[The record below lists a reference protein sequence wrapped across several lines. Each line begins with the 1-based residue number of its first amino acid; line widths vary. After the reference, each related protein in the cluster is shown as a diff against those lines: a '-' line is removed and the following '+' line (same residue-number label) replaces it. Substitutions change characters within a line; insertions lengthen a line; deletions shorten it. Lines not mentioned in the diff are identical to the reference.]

1 MGENITLKRIKDG
14 SFIFSIISLISSFIL
29 FIIVL
34 INRKLSYLTY
44 TFLTFI
50 LLSEILHSIG
60 NIVQSCNGNELVVIS
75 FISFS
80 DIFTYLLFL
89 FFSYYSMIFIKE
101 ADKNIFKSV
110 PKYIIISFIAALFY
124 FILFLIIGIFKPNKD
139 YIDLRFSGY
148 YHEGDKDDNK
158 KFNSSYYFSSLI
170 HTVTIIIITYFTG
183 QNIYDVVVFLNKKFL
198 RDKVNSAAILRLM
211 KIFYRYG
218 FICILYWAFLVP
230 RILLVAICAERN
242 NLFRDIIYLFSELFF
257 CLRGFFISMNTLSSS
272 KIQKIINKFFEVN
285 IKHFLLV
292 NLGLLSSRK
301 LTAKS
306 IKNKDKD
313 KEDIKVLD

>member
-1 MGENITLKRIKDG
+1 MGDNIIILKRIKDG
-14 SFIFSIISLISSFIL
+14 SFIFSLISLISSSIL
-29 FIIVL
+29 FVIIL

-50 LLSEILHSIG
+50 LLSEIIHTIG
-60 NIVQSCNGNELVVIS
+60 NIVQSCDGNNIVVIS

-80 DIFTYLLFL
+80 DIFTNLLFL

-110 PKYIIISFIAALFY
+110 PKYIIISSIAALFY
-124 FILFLIIGIFKPNKD
+124 FIIFLIIVIIKPD
-139 YIDLRFSGY
+139 IDLRFSGY
-148 YHEGDKDDNK
+148 YYEDDENK
-158 KFNSSYYFSSLI
+158 FKSSFYFCSLI
-170 HTVTIIIITYFTG
+170 HTVTIIITSYFTG
-183 QNIYDVVVFLNKKFL
+183 QNIYDVVAFLNKKFL

-230 RILLVAICAERN
+230 RILLVAICGKTN

-301 LTAKS
+301 LTANS

-313 KEDIKVLD
+313 KEDIKVLN

>member
-1 MGENITLKRIKDG
+1 MRDNIIILKRIKDG
-14 SFIFSIISLISSFIL
+14 SFIFSIVSLISSSIL
-29 FIIVL
+29 FIIIL

-50 LLSEILHSIG
+50 LLSEIIHSIG
-60 NIVQSCNGNELVVIS
+60 NIVQSCDGKKIVVIS

-80 DIFTYLLFL
+80 DIFTNLLFL

-101 ADKNIFKSV
+101 PDKNIFKSV

-124 FILFLIIGIFKPNKD
+124 FIIFLIIGIFKPD
-139 YIDLRFSGY
+139 IDLRFSGY
-148 YHEGDKDDNK
+148 YYEDDKNNYNPS
-158 KFNSSYYFSSLI
+158 FYFCSLI
-170 HTVTIIIITYFTG
+170 HTVTIIITSFFTG
-183 QNIYDVVVFLNKKFL
+183 QNIYEVVVFLKKFL
-198 RDKVNSAAILRLM
+198 RDKVNSAAISKIM
-211 KIFYRYG
+211 KMFYRYG

-230 RILLVAICAERN
+230 RILLVAICGKTN

-257 CLRGFFISMNTLSSS
+257 CLRGFFISINTLSSS

-292 NLGLLSSRK
+292 NLGLLSSGK
-301 LTAKS
+301 LTANN
-306 IKNKDKD
+306 IKNKEKD
-313 KEDIKVLD
+313 KKDIKVLD